1 MGSTFQILEIKMKA
15 FLKRVRSVYSV
26 SNIRNMYRMSP
37 RLTVLTLAGDVTI
50 VAVVVSLIIFGVRS
64 I

>member
-1 MGSTFQILEIKMKA
+1 MKA